1 MASSPA
7 PRHGPH
13 QGSLTDRR
21 QFLAAFSQQRDV
33 GREVACGHW
42 IRVHRRA
49 MACRFE
55 ITLAAADGVFVP
67 AAIRALDEID
77 RLEQEL
83 SVFITTSAI
92 SSVNRDAAGGPV
104 AVPAYVAELLADC
117 QRVHRDTEGA
127 FDVTTTPLSRCWGF
141 VRREARVP

>member
-1 MASSPA
+1 
-7 PRHGPH
+7 
-13 QGSLTDRR
+13 
-21 QFLAAFSQQRDV
+21 
-33 GREVACGHW
+33 
-42 IRVHRRA
+42 

-55 ITLAAADGVFVP
+55 ITLAAADGAFVP
-67 AAIRALDEID
+67 AAISALDEID

-117 QRVHRDTEGA
+117 ACIGTRRAPSTSRRRPSVAAGA
-127 FDVTTTPLSRCWGF
+127 SCGG
-141 VRREARVP
+141 RRECRGSR